1 MAVMNSYTY
10 IFVLTGIFA
19 FLDAWNIGELHF
31 AKAVL
36 HLADLVN
43 KGANDVANSF
53 ASSVSSR
60 TLTLKQAMVI
70 AAVCEFA
77 GSVAVGAR
85 VADTIRTKIVDPHL
99 FDESPQVLLL
109 AMMCTIVASSAFLT
123 IATRYGLPVST
134 THSVIGG
141 LIGTATATVGIEK
154 VSWGWQG
161 ASQVFL
167 AWVIAPGI
175 AGTLGAFVFFVIKR
189 AILIRRDAFRRAFWA
204 IPLFSFLTFGAVAST
219 SSNLSLSN
227 EVLLFANVL
236 QC

>member
-1 MAVMNSYTY
+1 MA
-10 IFVLTGIFA
+10 
-19 FLDAWNIGELHF
+19 
-31 AKAVL
+31 
-36 HLADLVN
+36 
-43 KGANDVANSF
+43 
-53 ASSVSSR
+53 
-60 TLTLKQAMVI
+60 I

-109 AMMCTIVASSAFLT
+109 AMMCTIVASSVFLT

-141 LIGTATATVGIEK
+141 LIGTATATVGIGK

-175 AGTLGAFVFFVIKR
+175 AGTLGAFVFYVIKR
-189 AILIRRDAFRRAFWA
+189 VILIRRDAFRRAFWS
-204 IPLFSFLTFGAVAST
+204 IPFFSFLTFGAVASM
-219 SSNLSLSN
+219 SSCLSLSN
-227 EVLLFANVL
+227 GVLLFANL
-236 QC
+236 FQC